1 MDPKFSPDGKWLAWV
16 SGRFGNPHIFVASL
30 TWNGETPKI
39 ASDKRLTYSGWYNAT
54 PAWTPD
60 SDKIA
65 FGGYDRDIDR
75 WDIFM
80 MNPDGTQLERLTLK
94 SGDSENP
101 SFSPNGQLIVFQSN
115 RIGDTNSKGL
125 NTLWIMNRDGSNQ
138 HRLEVN
144 GLYDAQTPAWS
155 SNRKNP

>member
-1 MDPKFSPDGKWLAWV
+1 
-16 SGRFGNPHIFVASL
+16 
-30 TWNGETPKI
+30 
-39 ASDKRLTYSGWYNAT
+39 
-54 PAWTPD
+54 
-60 SDKIA
+60 
-65 FGGYDRDIDR
+65 
-75 WDIFM
+75 M

-115 RIGDTNSKGL
+115 RIGDSNAKGT

-138 HRLEVN
+138 HKLEVT

-155 SNRKNP
+155 SNRKAQ